1 MGFFHKSCRDLSKF
15 TRLFTADGTI
25 ICVMW
30 VCGTRKTHI
39 MVKINFILMF
49 VNVLNLSLLLIL
61 LFSPGPFATV
71 KFLNLRNNHFDRV
84 YFYFGSKVFSNKQ
97 NDAGHLICMLLSYLV
112 ANVCRL
118 MFASA
123 SIRMLFG
130 RFGSCLVLFTGSITM
145 LR

>member
-1 MGFFHKSCRDLSKF
+1 
-15 TRLFTADGTI
+15 
-25 ICVMW
+25 
-30 VCGTRKTHI
+30 
-39 MVKINFILMF
+39 MF
-49 VNVLNLSLLLIL
+49 VYIFSSLSLPLIL
-61 LFSPGPFATV
+61 LFSAGPFATV